1 MVRNQTRSGPGVVEW
16 SIPAAEIGEVRA
28 SLPLREHQLEPDDT
42 RVTWCPM
49 CEATTTMQATVA
61 SDGRRLDFCQGCRL
75 LWRVDRR
82 LRRAV
87 AHQVTAARLLT

>member
-1 MVRNQTRSGPGVVEW
+1 
-16 SIPAAEIGEVRA
+16 
-28 SLPLREHQLEPDDT
+28 
-42 RVTWCPM
+42 M

>member
-16 SIPAAEIGEVRA
+16 SIPAADIGEVRA
-28 SLPLREHQLEPDDT
+28 SLPLRAHQLEPDAT

-49 CEATTTMQATVA
+49 CETTMQATVA
-61 SDGRRLDFCQGCRL
+61 SDGRRLDFCHGCRL

>member
-16 SIPAAEIGEVRA
+16 SIPADDVGDVRA
-28 SLPLREHQLEPDDT
+28 SVPLREHQLEPDDA
-42 RVTWCPM
+42 RLTWCPA
-49 CEATTTMQATVA
+49 CAATTAMPATIA
-61 SDGRRLDFCQGCRL
+61 SDGRRFDFCRGCRL

-87 AHQVTAARLLT
+87 AHQVTVARVPT